1 MAALDPIQVN
11 RFVQIFPELPVEY
24 ADIVMLYAA
33 GAAQV
38 EITGVN
44 GSPTRRQVEWVL
56 KKTAKRLELHS
67 IQAIRTV
74 VIARLL
80 LSLQPT
86 QQFN

>member
-11 RFVQIFPELPVEY
+11 RFVQLFPELPAEY
-24 ADIVMLYAA
+24 ADVVMLYAA

-38 EITGVN
+38 EIAGVN
-44 GSPTRRQVEWVL
+44 GSPTRRQVEWML

-80 LSLQPT
+80 LSIPPT
-86 QQFN
+86 QQ